1 MSLSNHRTEWSKK
14 VFQRPDRR
22 SGGIIRRASLRDDT
36 GAKTVGALRLKGK
49 RKVVD
54 LLKRG
59 AADLGIQ
66 LSPRQIKCFQLYY
79 ETLAD
84 WNRRVNLT
92 AVIEPEEVQTRHFVD
107 SLTVAQVIPRAMLAG
122 GRFADVGSGG
132 GFPGVPLKIAFPA
145 ISIALIEAT
154 AKKAAFLLHLKGVLS
169 LLDVEVLAERVETL
183 ARQPRLRDGF
193 DCVFVRAVAGM
204 SALAELTLPL
214 CRTGGIVVAQKSLGV
229 EEELKASEKAIEKLG
244 GGVKDVREVAVA
256 GILAPRVLV
265 VLEKRQPTPE
275 RYPRRPGIPS
285 KRPLR

>member
-1 MSLSNHRTEWSKK
+1 M
-14 VFQRPDRR
+14 
-22 SGGIIRRASLRDDT
+22 
-36 GAKTVGALRLKGK
+36 
-49 RKVVD
+49 D

-66 LSPRQIKCFQLYY
+66 LNPRQIKCFQLYY

-84 WNRRVNLT
+84 WNQRVNLT
-92 AVIEPEEVQTRHFVD
+92 TVIEPEEVQTRHFVD
-107 SLTVAQVIPRAMLAG
+107 SLTTAQVIPKAMLDG

-145 ISIALIEAT
+145 ISITLIEAT
-154 AKKAAFLLHLKGVLS
+154 AKKAAFLLNLKSVLS
-169 LLDVEVLAERVETL
+169 PLDVEVLAERVETL
-183 ARQPRLRDGF
+183 ARQPHLRDGF
-193 DCVFVRAVAGM
+193 DCVLTRAVASM
-204 SALAELTLPL
+204 SVLAELTLPL

-229 EEELKASEKAIEKLG
+229 EEELKAAEKAIEKLG

-256 GILAPRVLV
+256 GILTPRVLV
-265 VLEKRQPTPE
+265 VLEKRRPTPE

>member
-1 MSLSNHRTEWSKK
+1 M
-14 VFQRPDRR
+14 
-22 SGGIIRRASLRDDT
+22 
-36 GAKTVGALRLKGK
+36 
-49 RKVVD
+49 D

-193 DCVFVRAVAGM
+193 DCVFVGPWQA
-204 SALAELTLPL
+204 
-214 CRTGGIVVAQKSLGV
+214 
-229 EEELKASEKAIEKLG
+229 
-244 GGVKDVREVAVA
+244 
-256 GILAPRVLV
+256 
-265 VLEKRQPTPE
+265 
-275 RYPRRPGIPS
+275 
-285 KRPLR
+285 